1 MSRLI
6 NYGIYAS
13 SRQRA
18 EGDGDLAALPTAR
31 WYIASAE
38 LNSSNSAATTLSE
51 PRGSTLKPD
60 GTEFYIAGLNN
71 STASIAQITFET
83 GYDFTT
89 QTGEKFLDVS
99 ARDTEVSDVVL
110 KSDGTKLYFVGVS
123 GTNRI
128 YQYSLSTPWDI
139 STASYDFSSTTN
151 FTGNKIF
158 WNSSG
163 NFLYGVDQTTVY
175 WHSLSTPWNIGTISQ
190 AGTLS
195 LGPCT
200 GADTII
206 QSVNLKPDGT
216 ELYIA
221 SIADTGIE
229 GVEAANYIYQ
239 FGLLTAWDVSSALFE
254 GNYEDAAAA
263 GLLQDIYI
271 NPNTGT
277 DVVITTSGQI
287 LYLNIALPPDYDDP
301 IIFRNIDATG
311 GDTLVSGIG
320 SQGFEESDW
329 NSYFPSF
336 KGIGELIPFDTGT
349 STNISLAGTTLPIP
363 VTGTAVIA
371 KDGCSTGVIRGALG
385 SVVSEQVIIQNTPI
399 DINNASYDNVRF
411 LSRDSSPSGLAFNNN
426 GTKMFVVG
434 YGSDVI
440 REFTL
445 ATAFDLSAV
454 TNDDFGDNDSITFS
468 VRAQDSNPRGIQFNN
483 DGTKLYMVGNRNN
496 SVFQYTLSNPFDLTT
511 ISYDDVS
518 VDIGG
523 VASGS
528 EDLVFNNNGSKMYI
542 VDSTADAVF
551 QYSLSTAFDIST
563 AVYDNI
569 LLDVG
574 ATNQY
579 SANGLAFNNNGERLF
594 VVGSGSDNVNQYI
607 LGTAFDIST
616 AVYNNVFFDPQ
627 TSGSPE
633 GITFGANG
641 TKMYIADRF
650 GSEYIWQYSVNG
662 TVNGDVITTEWTAD
676 ISALGLDSVPT
687 VLCLDALP
695 SMSTIFVPLLSD
707 LTLPDIAVEHTKV
720 IKQEWIGE
728 YIRTLFKK
736 VIRPGNRVIQSK
748 FISDPTSEVR
758 DARYYLTKEVP
769 GTRDTTGLVP
779 PFIVEDF
786 EDDVFVFTFSGDW
799 ARSNVKAYE
808 GSYSFA
814 STNQNNNSTVSATE
828 ATLTLVVPSEIS
840 FWWNVSSENGFDF
853 LNVYIN
859 GTKVVE
865 ASGSSGWTFYR
876 TAILDPGAVLFRAEY
891 TKDRSVSDS
900 DDTGYIDL
908 LKVNSDFSQS

>member
-6 NYGIYAS
+6 NYGVFAS
-13 SRQRA
+13 SFFTGPGVVAGPIPPNARW
-18 EGDGDLAALPTAR
+18 DIKSAAL
-31 WYIASAE
+31 E
-38 LNSSNSAATTLSE
+38 SSNKASTTISD
-51 PRGSTLKPD
+51 PAGSFVKPD
-60 GTEFYIAGLNN
+60 GTEVYFVGFNN
-71 STASIAQITFET
+71 STATISQLSFST
-83 GYDFTT
+83 GYDFTS
-89 QTGEKFLDVS
+89 QTNEKFLDVS
-99 ARDTEVSDVVL
+99 AQNTFVADVSI
-110 KSDGTKLYFVGVS
+110 KADGTTLYFVGGS
-123 GTNRI
+123 GGSKTM
-128 YQYSLSTPWDI
+128 YAYTLSTPWDI
-139 STASYDFSSTTN
+139 TTASYTSTFTN
-151 FTGNKIF
+151 NFDGEKIH
-158 WNSSG
+158 WSLDG
-163 NFLYGVDQTTVY
+163 AFLFGADQTTVY
-175 WHSLSTPWNIGTISQ
+175 AHASSSPWSFSLSSAGNFSLAGCIGGGEIVR
-190 AGTLS
+190 
-195 LGPCT
+195 
-200 GADTII
+200 
-206 QSVNLKPDGT
+206 SVFVKPDGT
-216 ELYIA
+216 EMYIA
-221 SIADTGIE
+221 TNSDISLE
-229 GVEAANYIYQ
+229 GVEPANYIYQ

-287 LYLNIALPPDYDDP
+287 LYLNIALLTDYDDP

-320 SQGFEESDW
+320 TQGFEESDW

-363 VTGTAVIA
+363 VIGTAVIA

-399 DINNASYDNVRF
+399 DINNASYDNVRI

-454 TNDDFGDNDSITFS
+454 TNDSITFS

-483 DGTKLYMVGNRNN
+483 DGTKLYMVGEIND

-523 VASGS
+523 VASLP

-542 VDSTADAVF
+542 VDSSADAVF

-594 VVGSGSDNVNQYI
+594 IVGSGSDNVNQYI

-641 TKMYIADRF
+641 TKMYIADRY

-662 TVNGDVITTEWTAD
+662 TVNGDLITTEWTAD

-720 IKQEWIGE
+720 IRQEWVGE

-736 VIRPGNRVIQSK
+736 VIQPGNRVIQSK

-769 GTRDTTGLVP
+769 GTRDTTGLDS

-786 EDDVFVFTFSGDW
+786 EDNVFVFTFSGDW

-814 STNQNNNSTVSATE
+814 STNQNNNSTTSATE

-840 FWWNVSSENGFDF
+840 FWWNVSSENSYDF

-876 TAILDPGAVLFRAEY
+876 TAVLDPGAVLFRAEY
-891 TKDRSVSDS
+891 TKDGSVSGS